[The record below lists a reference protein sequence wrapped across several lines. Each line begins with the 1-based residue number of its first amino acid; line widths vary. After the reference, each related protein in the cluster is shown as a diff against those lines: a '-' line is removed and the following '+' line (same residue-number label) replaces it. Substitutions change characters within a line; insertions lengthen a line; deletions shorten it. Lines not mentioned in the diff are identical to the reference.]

1 MTNFE
6 RGESR
11 MRGKVGL
18 VAVLS
23 ALAYAVPFADASPHA
38 PAPRAAAPATRTEEV
53 PLKEEAGELL
63 APVVINDSVK
73 LDFTLDSGASVVTI
87 PADVAMT
94 LIRTGTL
101 TRDDYLGRQTFQ
113 LADGRTVPS
122 TILRIRTLK
131 VGDIVVHDVQA
142 SVTDAK
148 GSLLLG
154 QTFLTRLST
163 WSIDNARHVLVLGPE
178 RPGGPPPLKIAS
190 AAHPHRASKAR
201 DEGGRAAAGHA
212 FAPADQDGAA
222 AANGRPETAKS
233 AAWDADFYQ
242 TCISQGAQAA
252 GVNGRAA
259 QSFCHCVGGA
269 LQPLPLSRKKRL
281 VAHSHEILAAQSECT
296 R

>member
-1 MTNFE
+1 
-6 RGESR
+6 
-11 MRGKVGL
+11 MRWMVGL

-23 ALAYAVPFADASPHA
+23 GLACVVPFAAA
-38 PAPRAAAPATRTEEV
+38 APRAPAAGTEEV
-53 PLKEEAGELL
+53 ALRAEGGELL
-63 APVVINDSVK
+63 VPVTINDSVK
-73 LDFTLDSGASVVTI
+73 LDFMLDSGASVVTI

-101 TRDDYLGRQTFQ
+101 TRDDYLGRQTFR

-131 VGDIVVHDVQA
+131 VGGIVVHDVQA

-154 QTFLTRLST
+154 QTFLARLST

-178 RPGGPPPLKIAS
+178 RPGGPPPLEIAS
-190 AAHPHRASKAR
+190 APHARRSSKHA
-201 DEGGRAAAGHA
+201 DQGDQAPAGHA
-212 FAPADQDGAA
+212 FAPADQDAA
-222 AANGRPETAKS
+222 AAADGRPETAKS
-233 AAWDADFYQ
+233 AAWDTAFYQ
-242 TCISQGAQAA
+242 TCVSQAA
-252 GVNGRAA
+252 GANPRDVHAA
-259 QSFCHCVGGA
+259 CHCVGVA

-281 VAHSHEILAAQSECT
+281 VAHSHEILAAEAQCA

>member
-1 MTNFE
+1 
-6 RGESR
+6 

-23 ALAYAVPFADASPHA
+23 ALAYAVPFAAA
-38 PAPRAAAPATRTEEV
+38 AAPRAPAAAAPPAGTEEV
-53 PLKEEAGELL
+53 ALKEEAGALL
-63 APVVINDSVK
+63 VPVVINDSVK
-73 LDFTLDSGASVVTI
+73 LDFMLDSGASVVTI

-154 QTFLTRLST
+154 QTFLARLTT
-163 WSIDNARHVLVLGPE
+163 WSIDNGRHVLVLGPE
-178 RPGGPPPLKIAS
+178 RPGGPPQLEISRPSPARRSSKETDQAS
-190 AAHPHRASKAR
+190 RAP
-201 DEGGRAAAGHA
+201 AGHA
-212 FAPADQDGAA
+212 FAPSDKDGAA
-222 AANGRPETAKS
+222 TAADGRPETAKG
-233 AAWDADFYQ
+233 AAWDAAFYQ

-252 GVNGRAA
+252 GVSGHAA
-259 QSFCHCVGGA
+259 QGFCHCLGGA

-281 VAHSHEILAAQSECT
+281 VAHSHEILAAESECT

>member
-1 MTNFE
+1 
-6 RGESR
+6 
-11 MRGKVGL
+11 MRWMVGL
-18 VAVLS
+18 VAALS
-23 ALAYAVPFADASPHA
+23 ALACAVPSADA
-38 PAPRAAAPATRTEEV
+38 APRASKPAAAVATQEV
-53 PLKEEAGELL
+53 ALKQEGGALL
-63 APVVINDSVK
+63 VPVVINDSVK
-73 LDFTLDSGASVVTI
+73 LDFMLDSGASVVTI

-101 TRDDYLGRQTFQ
+101 TRDDYLGRETFQ

-154 QTFLTRLST
+154 QTFLARLTT
-163 WSIDNARHVLVLGPE
+163 WSINNDRHVLVLGPE
-178 RPGGPPPLKIAS
+178 RPGGPPPLEIMPRPSHARRS
-190 AAHPHRASKAR
+190 SKTTDQAG
-201 DEGGRAAAGHA
+201 EAAAGHA
-212 FAPADQDGAA
+212 FAPSDKDGADTA
-222 AANGRPETAKS
+222 ADGRPETAKS

-252 GVNGRAA
+252 GVNGHAA

-281 VAHSHEILAAQSECT
+281 VAHSHEILAAEGQCT

>member
-1 MTNFE
+1 
-6 RGESR
+6 

-23 ALAYAVPFADASPHA
+23 ALACAVPFAEA
-38 PAPRAAAPATRTEEV
+38 PTPAAAAPAAHTEEV
-53 PLKEEAGELL
+53 ALKAEGGELL
-63 APVVINDSVK
+63 VPVVINDSVK
-73 LDFTLDSGASVVTI
+73 LDFMLDSGASVVTI

-101 TRDDYLGRQTFQ
+101 TKDDYLGRETFQ
-113 LADGRTVPS
+113 LADGRKVPS
-122 TILRIRTLK
+122 TILRIRSLK

-154 QTFLTRLST
+154 QTFLARLTT
-163 WSIDNARHVLVLGPE
+163 WSIDNGRRVLVLGPE
-178 RPGGPPPLKIAS
+178 RPGGPPPLKIA
-190 AAHPHRASKAR
+190 AAPRAHRSSKAR
-201 DEGGRAAAGHA
+201 AQEDQAPPDQDSAAAAGA
-212 FAPADQDGAA
+212 
-222 AANGRPETAKS
+222 GRPETAKG
-233 AAWDADFYQ
+233 AAWDAAFYQ
-242 TCISQGAQAA
+242 TCLTQEAQSAGA
-252 GVNGRAA
+252 RSA

-281 VAHSHEILAAQSECT
+281 VAHSHEILAAEGQCA

>member
-38 PAPRAAAPATRTEEV
+38 PPPRAAAPATRTEEV

-101 TRDDYLGRQTFQ
+101 TQADYLGRETFQ
-113 LADGRTVPS
+113 LADGRKVPS

-142 SVTDAK
+142 SVTDSK

-154 QTFLTRLST
+154 QTFLARMEVSTAPLRIHPGSPTRARRQSPQSSVAARST
-163 WSIDNARHVLVLGPE
+163 PHPVPSAPPSH
-178 RPGGPPPLKIAS
+178 GPPTHQS
-190 AAHPHRASKAR
+190 
-201 DEGGRAAAGHA
+201 GG
-212 FAPADQDGAA
+212 
-222 AANGRPETAKS
+222 
-233 AAWDADFYQ
+233 
-242 TCISQGAQAA
+242 
-252 GVNGRAA
+252 
-259 QSFCHCVGGA
+259 
-269 LQPLPLSRKKRL
+269 
-281 VAHSHEILAAQSECT
+281 
-296 R
+296 